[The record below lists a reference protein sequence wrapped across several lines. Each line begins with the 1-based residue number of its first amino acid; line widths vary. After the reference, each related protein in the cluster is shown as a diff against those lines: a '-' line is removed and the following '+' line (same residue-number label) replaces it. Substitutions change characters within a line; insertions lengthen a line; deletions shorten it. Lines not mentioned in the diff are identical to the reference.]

1 MINALLSALINGCS
15 FAVYTRLKNHVYK
28 RQKSSGRS
36 TPFLHGGARKFF
48 LSALIGAD
56 KMALI
61 NADKMALIN
70 ADKMT
75 IINNTSTPKKLRIN
89 GKRVAVDQHC

>member
-1 MINALLSALINGCS
+1 MCINGKRAAVDQCHFSMEEREKILLALID
-15 FAVYTRLKNHVYK
+15 
-28 RQKSSGRS
+28 
-36 TPFLHGGARKFF
+36 
-48 LSALIGAD
+48 AD

-61 NADKMALIN
+61 NADKMALINADKMVLIN

-89 GKRVAVDQHC
+89 GKIAAVDQHC